1 MTDPA
6 VPFDHIG
13 ASLAAAARVWR
24 RNFEAQMAAR
34 GQVVAHE
41 AASHALAHIPPE
53 GTSQADLGR
62 ALGVS
67 KQATQQ
73 FVDRLCFLGLVL
85 RRPDPADHRAV
96 RVTLTDSGRHYVDEA
111 NAVKAAIEAH
121 YRAAMGSS
129 AFAMLKAML
138 GRLPAIDDPG

>member
-1 MTDPA
+1 VAGPS

-13 ASLAAAARVWR
+13 ASLSDAARDWR
-24 RNFEAQMAAR
+24 RNFEVQMVAR
-34 GQVVAHE
+34 GQVVAQE

-53 GTSQADLGR
+53 GASQATLAR
-62 ALGVS
+62 ALGIS

-73 FVDRLCFLGLVL
+73 FVDRLCLLGLVL
-85 RRPDPADHRAV
+85 RRPDPADRRAV
-96 RVTLTDSGRHYVDEA
+96 RVTLTESGRRFVDEA
-111 NAVKAAIEAH
+111 NEVKAAIEAR

-138 GRLPAIDDPG
+138 GRLPSVED